1 MADTTAWMPLYP
13 ANFLCD
19 TMSLTASQTGHYA
32 TLMAYAWRSGGV
44 PNDFDACRRISRE
57 MTPEDWQVIRTFF
70 VVADPRTSEERLVLE
85 WQEAERSKAVAK
97 YNDKVASIE
106 KARKA
111 KAERI
116 RSDVNADVNADV
128 SPDVSV
134 GANADANA
142 DARPQLQLQT
152 QLQTQLQNKVIE
164 SPNGDSTPASP
175 KARRGRSAKSYRIG
189 WSEEGGFTGVTN
201 AHLDRWRDAYPAV
214 DACKVLRLANAWLHA
229 NPAKRPAKQFEA
241 FLNRWL
247 ARQQDRAS
255 MAASRTTRENAL

>member
-85 WQEAERSKAVAK
+85 WQEDERAKAVTK

-106 KARKA
+106 RARKA

-116 RSDVNADVNADV
+116 RSDVNADVSPDV

-134 GANADANA
+134 GANA

-152 QLQTQLQNKVIE
+152 QLQTQLQKQTQDNTTE
-164 SPNGDSTPASP
+164 TPRGASV
-175 KARRGRSAKSYRIG
+175 SAKAKPRRKRSVPKTKMIT
-189 WSEEGGFTGVTN
+189 WSLEGGFQGITDMHMEAWRGLYPHVDIDAVIQE
-201 AHLDRWRDAYPAV
+201 AHVCLLGNPQKRSRKYFFDWLGHWFKNRNYPA
-214 DACKVLRLANAWLHA
+214 AHA
-229 NPAKRPAKQFEA
+229 LSK
-241 FLNRWL
+241 
-247 ARQQDRAS
+247 
-255 MAASRTTRENAL
+255 RENCL